1 MVDIFIP
8 ILIPPLLN
16 LMNKLELDRRAVAC
30 SLAFG
35 LKAPY
40 IALPLGFGLI
50 FQGLIADNMTQNGI
64 PVQKT
69 EILNSKNKNEIL
81 NQFPIQQ

>member
-1 MVDIFIP
+1 MN
-8 ILIPPLLN
+8 N
-16 LMNKLELDRRAVAC
+16 LKIDRRAIAC

-64 PVQKT
+64 TVLKT
-69 EILNSKNKNEIL
+69 QALRRWI
-81 NQFPIQQ
+81 